1 MAEILT
7 LVIATSNEGKLL
19 ELRSLF
25 GDLPV
30 QLLSLPNVLGDR
42 LVIPEDGAT
51 FEANA
56 TTKAR
61 TACKAT
67 GLYALADDSGL
78 EVTALDGRP
87 GVRSARFAHERATDA
102 ENNAALL
109 RELEEV
115 PDAERIARFRCVLAL
130 ASPWD
135 RDHVETTEGFVE
147 GLIARAP
154 RGSGGFGYD
163 PLFILPEL
171 GGRAV
176 AELGESEKN
185 RISHRG
191 RAAKAMRAVIL
202 RMLDRSLTEA
212 ERAMR

>member
-7 LVIATSNEGKLL
+7 LVIATSNEGKLN

-25 GDLPV
+25 RDLPV

-56 TTKAR
+56 VTKAR
-61 TACKAT
+61 TACKTT

-78 EVTALDGRP
+78 EVKALDGRP

-109 RELEEV
+109 RELEDV
-115 PDAERIARFRCVLAL
+115 PDAERVARFRCVLAL

-135 RDHVETTEGFVE
+135 LEHVETVEGSVG

-176 AELGESEKN
+176 AELAEPDKN
-185 RISHRG
+185 AISHRG
-191 RAAKAMRAVIL
+191 RAASAMRGVIL
-202 RMLDRSLTEA
+202 RALDRSLTEA
-212 ERAMR
+212 ERAVR